1 MTLVR
6 LRPRTGYYHQLR
18 RHLALLGHPILG
30 DRAHGAES
38 LAGGRI
44 AFDALERELERA
56 PAGDAGGLML
66 FAAELE
72 LPLASAPGG
81 VRRARAELPSRFE
94 RRLELEAC

>member
-1 MTLVR
+1 MR

-38 LAGGRI
+38 LAG
-44 AFDALERELERA
+44 
-56 PAGDAGGLML
+56 DAGGLML

-81 VRRARAELPSRFE
+81 VLRARAELPSRFE